1 MIYQDYMKRL
11 SLAAALIAALTTL
24 SACAG
29 TTKVRSQHHL
39 WSSEADAVPVY
50 FLRPKHRFMGV
61 TGKPISISVDGEKIA
76 ELARE
81 QYTLLRLRPGR
92 YEMSVTNWTVEGAD
106 NRMVR
111 VTTPYDVE
119 LFGPDPA
126 YLVFVP
132 EDKKIWEAIVN
143 ALGPIVLEFG
153 DALRFSIIIDF
164 TRPPKGVTVVAVNS
178 DMARAMADDLTAVGP
193 AFATP
198 LAR

>member
-1 MIYQDYMKRL
+1 MKRRL
-11 SLAAALIAALTTL
+11 LAVVLIATCITL

-29 TTKVRSQHHL
+29 TTRVHSQHHL
-39 WSSEADAVPVY
+39 WSDDADAVPVY

-61 TGKPISISVDGEKIA
+61 TGMPISISVDGEKIA

-81 QYTLLRLRPGR
+81 QYTLLRLRPGK
-92 YEMSVTNWTVEGAD
+92 YEMSVTNWTVQGID
-106 NRMVR
+106 NQMVR

-143 ALGPIVLEFG
+143 ALGPIIIEFG

-164 TRPPKGVTVVAVNS
+164 TTPPKGVTVVAVNS
-178 DMARAMADDLTAVGP
+178 DMATAMADDLQAVGP

-198 LAR
+198 LLR